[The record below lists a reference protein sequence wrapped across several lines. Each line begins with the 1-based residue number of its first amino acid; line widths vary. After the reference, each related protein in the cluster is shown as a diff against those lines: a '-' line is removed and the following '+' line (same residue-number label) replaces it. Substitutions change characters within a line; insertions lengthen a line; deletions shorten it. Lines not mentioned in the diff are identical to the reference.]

1 MNCSFN
7 LKFPNNKIETPI
19 NLIIR
24 WDNKKI
30 VFSTL
35 EKVNPQYFE
44 SDKTKKNYQ
53 RIKSSYIGHPEF
65 NERLNYIESIARS
78 AFRQIV
84 NDKHCSP
91 DPKEL
96 KELLDEKLRYVPKKK
111 SLNIFQFIESFIQE
125 SEKNRLNAD
134 TGKKF
139 SKGTIR
145 IYKNTLVRLKEFE
158 KHYNKRVDF
167 DTIDLEFYDNWI
179 DFLSRKLQLCN
190 NTVGRYTKTLKVF
203 LNESIDREINTNLIF
218 RNKRF
223 KVLSEQT
230 YSIYLHE
237 KELEELFNLD
247 LSTNKR
253 LERVR
258 DLFIVGCWTGLRF
271 SDLVNILPENIK
283 GDKIEIKT
291 QKTGQIVVLPMHW
304 MVKSIMSR
312 YKMYPNSLPPPL
324 SNVKTNK
331 YLKDVA
337 KLVKSLHEDVQ
348 TTITRGG
355 KLTST
360 IKKKYELVTVH
371 TARRSFATNLYKD
384 GVSSLTIMKLT
395 AHKSEKVFLQY
406 LKATAEENAAIVE
419 RHWQNK
425 ELALANISTNLY
437 G

>member
-1 MNCSFN
+1 MNTSFN

-91 DPKEL
+91 NPKEL

-125 SEKNRLNAD
+125 SEKNRLNSE
-134 TGKKF
+134 TGKRL
-139 SKGTIR
+139 SAGSIR
-145 IYKNTLVRLKEFE
+145 IYNNTNKRLKEFQ
-158 KHYNKRVDF
+158 KYYNKPVDF

-203 LNESIDREINTNLIF
+203 LNESVDREINTNLIF

-230 YSIYLHE
+230 YSIYLNE

-247 LSTNKR
+247 LSNNKKY
-253 LERVR
+253 ERVR

-271 SDLVNILPENIK
+271 SDLTNILPENIK

-291 QKTGQIVVLPMHW
+291 QKTGQVVVLPMHW
-304 MVKSIMSR
+304 MVKKIMAR
-312 YKMYPNSLPPPL
+312 YTMYSNSLPPAI
-324 SNVKTNK
+324 SNVKMNK

-337 KLVKSLHEDVQ
+337 KLVKSFHEVIQ
-348 TTITRGG
+348 TNITRGG
-355 KLTST
+355 RLITTNKM
-360 IKKKYELVTVH
+360 KYELVCSH
-371 TARRSFATNLYKD
+371 TARRSFTTNLYKD
-384 GVSSLTIMKLT
+384 GLSAITIMKLSG
-395 AHKSEKVFLQY
+395 HKSEKIFMQY
-406 LKATAEENAAIVE
+406 IKATGEENAALVE
-419 RHWQNK
+419 KHWQNK
-425 ELALANISTNLY
+425 ELALANI
-437 G
+437 